1 MKSEVQELEGLARY
15 FSRFKSPQAQEAFC
29 LLLGYASCLN
39 GCEVKIKPQGKLM
52 SVGIYLGKSCP
63 FAFTANDHWVL
74 FYFRKPAVQS
84 KKYSDAVL
92 GEAFDTFKAVQD
104 DEWTLKLR
112 SIDDVRR
119 LIPLL
124 VMPL

>member
-1 MKSEVQELEGLARY
+1 
-15 FSRFKSPQAQEAFC
+15 
-29 LLLGYASCLN
+29 
-39 GCEVKIKPQGKLM
+39 M
-52 SVGIYLGKSCP
+52 SVGVYKGKSCP

-84 KKYSDAVL
+84 KQYSDVVL
-92 GEAFDTFKAVQD
+92 GDAFDTFKAVQD
-104 DEWTLKLR
+104 EEWTLKLR